1 MVFSSPFSGWQC
13 QWLTTIFCLCLL
25 LHVHI
30 PLPASAARTHTHTHT
45 HTKTKYCVIGFIL
58 SGSSGLLSND
68 NKLFGAE
75 RPNSVYSALCG
86 YVCIYVF
93 PFFFLLLFFNKYTL
107 SSRLTPYNLFT
118 VMHTLFNGRPK
129 KSKRNAEQTQQEKPW
144 GEFLEVSWD
153 IVSEHTHTHT
163 HTHIYIYTKV
173 YTHTHGHV
181 HNGWVKAAEP
191 PISFRFTPA
200 HGKTANQQHSIKWWN

>member
-1 MVFSSPFSGWQC
+1 MHDGFQFAFFWLAVSVTDYILPVPAFTCTYSP
-13 QWLTTIFCLCLL
+13 
-25 LHVHI
+25 
-30 PLPASAARTHTHTHT
+30 ARKCCSHTHTHT
-45 HTKTKYCVIGFIL
+45 QTKYCVIGFIL

-68 NKLFGAE
+68 NKLFRAE

-144 GEFLEVSWD
+144 GEFLEVS
-153 IVSEHTHTHT
+153 
-163 HTHIYIYTKV
+163 
-173 YTHTHGHV
+173 
-181 HNGWVKAAEP
+181 
-191 PISFRFTPA
+191 
-200 HGKTANQQHSIKWWN
+200 